1 MSVTAFG
8 STVDEVQRKLNEILP
23 LIDSGAERAKELH
36 EQIEN
41 ELTQYENSFTDVD
54 QSLDTLQET
63 AAALDGE
70 IDTVRSELETGMN
83 ELGVELADAE
93 QKAEAGLEKVTQA
106 EEQIELLI
114 NDTGSQFD
122 AGTTSAAVQ
131 FDAIAQNA
139 GEMKTIVT
147 SLRGKTEAGLN
158 ELSEEVTTFTTQWE
172 ADSATSKGSLDTLTT
187 TVAQSHKDEVSKHF
201 NGLNDSTV
209 EAVTNIINLATD
221 HETGFNEF
229 FAAFDTDADTLV
241 EEFKAKSQEMF
252 ANLTDYTE
260 NPCGRV
266 LEDALENLTKEVVEA
281 LAAEMIAS
289 IAMTEV
295 GVATTSMLSPI
306 IPELVIAKKIT
317 GAINAVL

>member
-23 LIDSGAERAKELH
+23 LIDSGASRAKELH

-41 ELTQYENSFTDVD
+41 ELTQYQNSFIAIDE
-54 QSLDTLQET
+54 SLDTMQET
-63 AAALDGE
+63 AASLDGE
-70 IDTVRSELETGMN
+70 IEVARSDLETGMN
-83 ELGVELADAE
+83 ELGVELAEAE
-93 QKAEAGLEKVTQA
+93 QKVEEGLQKVTQA

-114 NDTGSQFD
+114 NDVGSQFD
-122 AGTTSAAVQ
+122 AGTAAAAAQ
-131 FDAIAQNA
+131 FDTTAEKA
-139 GEMKTIVT
+139 GEMITMVT
-147 SLRGKTEAGLN
+147 TLRGKTETGLN
-158 ELSEEVTTFTTQWE
+158 ELSEEVASFATQWE

-187 TVAQSHKDEVSKHF
+187 TVAQSHKDEVSKQF

-209 EAVTNIINLATD
+209 EAVTNIVNLATD

-252 ANLTDYTE
+252 ADLQDYTE
-260 NPCGRV
+260 NQCGKV

-289 IAMTEV
+289 IAMTEI
-295 GVATTSMLSPI
+295 GVATTSALSPI